1 MDKLSIAFLTILFL
15 NGGSFLIWIG
25 LLLALLTNMLPLNY
39 KTLFS
44 VTSFTTYYFYGFSGI
59 FYTFFCTLSLLVC
72 GAMYWLELSVD
83 DIKNKIKELN
93 VNEKPS
99 TEVDN
104 TLSPNGQL
112 NQMEQYVDTFSQ
124 YRIKYVNMF
133 CEKTGLDSTR
143 IGSINSFYTYVSVMF
158 DKFCQMFYGLMCRFR
173 ALTQNM
179 KGFKTLYNGY
189 DTLYQCKTNIDKL
202 KALNIESQNK
212 SNDLSLLQK
221 TNLSPKNVDAKN
233 LMDLC
238 NFPELNLDQ
247 DSLNQEMAD
256 AQAKFD
262 KMSPDEKK
270 KEAESMMNMMK
281 NMFDSFDNMKS
292 MMEELTPTK

>member
-1 MDKLSIAFLTILFL
+1 
-15 NGGSFLIWIG
+15 
-25 LLLALLTNMLPLNY
+25 
-39 KTLFS
+39 
-44 VTSFTTYYFYGFSGI
+44 
-59 FYTFFCTLSLLVC
+59 
-72 GAMYWLELSVD
+72 MYWLELSMD
-83 DIKNKIKELN
+83 DMKNKIKELN
-93 VNEKPS
+93 VNENPL
-99 TEVDN
+99 TEVEN
-104 TLSPNGQL
+104 TNTPDRQL
-112 NQMEQYVDTFSQ
+112 NQMEQYVDTLSQ
-124 YRIKYVNMF
+124 YKIKYVNMF
-133 CEKTGLDSTR
+133 CEKIGLDSTR
-143 IGSINSFYTYVSVMF
+143 IGSIKSFYTYLSVMF

-173 ALTQNM
+173 VLTQNI

-189 DTLYQCKTNIDKL
+189 DTLYQYKTNIDKL

-221 TNLSPKNVDAKN
+221 TNLSPKNADTKK

-238 NFPELNLDQ
+238 NFPALNLDQ
-247 DSLNQEMAD
+247 DSLDQEMAD

-262 KMSPDEKK
+262 KMTPDEKK

>member
-1 MDKLSIAFLTILFL
+1 
-15 NGGSFLIWIG
+15 
-25 LLLALLTNMLPLNY
+25 
-39 KTLFS
+39 
-44 VTSFTTYYFYGFSGI
+44 
-59 FYTFFCTLSLLVC
+59 
-72 GAMYWLELSVD
+72 
-83 DIKNKIKELN
+83 
-93 VNEKPS
+93 
-99 TEVDN
+99 
-104 TLSPNGQL
+104 
-112 NQMEQYVDTFSQ
+112 
-124 YRIKYVNMF
+124 
-133 CEKTGLDSTR
+133 
-143 IGSINSFYTYVSVMF
+143 
-158 DKFCQMFYGLMCRFR
+158 
-173 ALTQNM
+173 M
-179 KGFKTLYNGY
+179 KGFNALYNGY

-221 TNLSPKNVDAKN
+221 TNLSPKNVDAKK

-247 DSLNQEMAD
+247 DGLNQEMAD

-262 KMSPDEKK
+262 KMTPDEKK